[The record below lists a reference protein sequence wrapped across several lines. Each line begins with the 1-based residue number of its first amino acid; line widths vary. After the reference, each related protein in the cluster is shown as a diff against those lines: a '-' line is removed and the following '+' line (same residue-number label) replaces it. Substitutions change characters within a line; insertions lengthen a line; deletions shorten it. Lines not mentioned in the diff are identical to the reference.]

1 MGNKRGKKRGRRDDA
16 ASLLDDKMIKS
27 MEKKL
32 KLKKKLKRKK
42 DADKYIPK
50 SFARDGLDYLLE
62 ICDEDSR
69 KLAAENEKRL
79 MIGDSDEESNSSN
92 FSDASEP
99 EPKKLKKK
107 DTKKIA
113 SKINATSDGTKKK
126 KKKDESESEDDFQ
139 DFGLESDDDFGS
151 DNDLEG
157 NDFQNDDDDLG
168 SKNNFGSGSESENEK
183 NDNVDNN
190 DNGDNGDNGD
200 DGDDDDGIWEDIY
213 GRKRSKDGAVITAAK
228 QKYVAPALRL
238 KELDKDPKKNEKLL
252 QLKRQIKGLLN
263 RLAESNMHTIV
274 NQLEELYM
282 SNSRNDM
289 NEMLVRLMLDSIVS
303 PVMAA
308 ERLVSEHM
316 MCVAILHANIDTQVG
331 SHFIMVLVKQ
341 FSEMIK
347 ENQDVED
354 KQLDNLV
361 LMICHLYN
369 FKVFGSQLIYQILDK
384 LIEKFTEKEIEIILV
399 VLKNSGFRMRKDDPL
414 ALKNLVI
421 ALQQKAGTVKSTNLR
436 LQFMLEVLM
445 AIKNNDMRKI
455 PQYDPTRAEH
465 LKKIIKSFLRKG
477 NTISQLNFSLEDL
490 LNADEKGKW
499 WIVGSA
505 WSGKEV
511 KKDTDKTTVKKPA
524 YSQKLLKL
532 AAAQRMNTD
541 VRKNIFC
548 ILMTAEDYLD
558 AFEKL
563 NHLGLKDSQE
573 REIINVILSCCMQ
586 EKNFNPYYAV
596 LLKKFNDFH
605 KKYHMMIENTFWYKI
620 KTIDTCNSL
629 QITNIGKTVSYL
641 FLNNALPLTV
651 LKVIKFGEMDKATVK
666 FCKKLMLDILLHNN
680 VETCLALFEAIP
692 RKLLQFRE
700 GLRVFINFFLKKNM
714 KKDKLSAEQMELL
727 EKRIGFVDRILT
739 TSKVTF

>member
-79 MIGDSDEESNSSN
+79 MIGDSDDESDSSN

-99 EPKKLKKK
+99 EQKKLKKK
-107 DTKKIA
+107 DTKKPA
-113 SKINATSDGTKKK
+113 SKVNAASDSTKKK

-139 DFGLESDDDFGS
+139 DFGLESDGDFGS
-151 DNDLEG
+151 DDDFEG
-157 NDFQNDDDDLG
+157 NDYQNDDDDLG
-168 SKNNFGSGSESENEK
+168 SKDNFGSGSESENEE
-183 NDNVDNN
+183 NDNVDNI
-190 DNGDNGDNGD
+190 DDGDNGDDSDKGD

-303 PVMAA
+303 PVMTA

-347 ENQDVED
+347 EVQDVED

-505 WSGKEV
+505 WSGKEI
-511 KKDTDKTTVKKPA
+511 KKDADKTAVKKPA

-605 KKYHMMIENTFWYKI
+605 KKYH
-620 KTIDTCNSL
+620 
-629 QITNIGKTVSYL
+629 
-641 FLNNALPLTV
+641 
-651 LKVIKFGEMDKATVK
+651 VIKFGEMDKATVK

-700 GLRVFINFFLKKNM
+700 GLRVFINFFLKKNT